1 MDMHI
6 AKHIN
11 ILQIS
16 LVKCDKLI
24 IYQNFPIK
32 MLTLYTTGGGT
43 RGHVG
48 SCPHKFTNAH
58 RKLVF
63 HNRNVSC

>member
-16 LVKCDKLI
+16 LVKCNKLI
-24 IYQNFPIK
+24 ICQNFSIK

-43 RGHVG
+43 RGHWGHLPPQNLQMLIG
-48 SCPHKFTNAH
+48 S
-58 RKLVF
+58 
-63 HNRNVSC
+63 